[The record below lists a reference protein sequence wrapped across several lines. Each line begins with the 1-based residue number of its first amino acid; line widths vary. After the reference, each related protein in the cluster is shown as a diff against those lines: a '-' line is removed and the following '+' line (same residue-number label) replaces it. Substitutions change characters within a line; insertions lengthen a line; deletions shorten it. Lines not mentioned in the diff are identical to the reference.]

1 MHNTELTYWTLTL
14 WNAAARNRGWV
25 RCSYV
30 INVIKRNI
38 LLWPTSWRLVIIK
51 VIVSTKKHGQVHHS
65 NCSHTWLILIKEQQQ
80 QLNRVSTQFPKQ
92 NSQPSPNYFFRN
104 VPLCLNSDVYVLGH
118 FSNLIK
124 TIGCCRDYINRQN
137 IKQNPVIQ
145 HKIKKN
151 WVSIKCKTSTKSN
164 NTSVFAI

>member
-1 MHNTELTYWTLTL
+1 MLQPVTGVEL
-14 WNAAARNRGWV
+14 GV
-25 RCSYV
+25 
-30 INVIKRNI
+30 
-38 LLWPTSWRLVIIK
+38 PTSSMSSKEISFFDRRLGVWSSSK
-51 VIVSTKKHGQVHHS
+51 SSSLQKNTDKVHHS

-104 VPLCLNSDVYVLGH
+104 VPLCLNCDIYVLGH

-151 WVSIKCKTSTKSN
+151 WVSIKCKTSTKTN